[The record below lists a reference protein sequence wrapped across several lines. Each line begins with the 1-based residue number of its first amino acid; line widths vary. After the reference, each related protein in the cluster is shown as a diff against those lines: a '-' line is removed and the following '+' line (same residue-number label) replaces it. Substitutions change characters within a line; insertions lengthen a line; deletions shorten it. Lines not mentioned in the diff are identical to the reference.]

1 MINDPAASECRFGK
15 PKNAGHLGSQKLD
28 VPRHFFGGH
37 NP

>member
-1 MINDPAASECRFGK
+1 MTKDPAASECRSGK
-15 PKNAGHLGSQKLD
+15 PENAGHVGSQKLD